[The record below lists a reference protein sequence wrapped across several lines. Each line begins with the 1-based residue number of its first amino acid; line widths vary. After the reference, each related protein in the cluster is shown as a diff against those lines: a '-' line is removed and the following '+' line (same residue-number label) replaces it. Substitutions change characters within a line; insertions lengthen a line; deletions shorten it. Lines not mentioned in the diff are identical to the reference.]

1 MAPPLAADIVVT
13 LEGPRM
19 RPNLVVAALRFTLV
33 SSALTG
39 CTNTGLVSSAPQNT
53 RPLTQIPAALQ
64 SFIGSGHRAGLK
76 LVDAAK
82 IKAQLY
88 VSQFATKAV
97 NDYSAPNRGNAAP
110 FCEITGTNFVNS
122 LGVDSSGTV
131 WIPQGNP
138 IKITS
143 NGANCGP
150 AGPTLTDPNGQPV
163 DIAFDSQGT
172 RYVAD
177 IQNNSSGP
185 GDISVYPPGYTSPTR
200 TLTGSFVFAV
210 IGVAV
215 DSRDNVYMS
224 FVDEKNHGS
233 VIEFPQGQM
242 PGKNLTEV
250 HAGLTPGTVGFDR
263 HDNLIIQDQGT
274 RMTKIYA
281 PPYTGKHRKIALKGY
296 TVQCSLNKRETALA
310 CADYE
315 NATVDV
321 FRYPSGKYLYSFN
334 NGISASGELIGLAY
348 DPAGPN

>member
-1 MAPPLAADIVVT
+1 
-13 LEGPRM
+13 M
-19 RPNLVVAALRFTLV
+19 RSNFFVAALRLTLV
-33 SSALTG
+33 SCALAA
-39 CTNTGLVSSAPQNT
+39 CTYAGSGSPVPANT
-53 RPLTQIPAALQ
+53 RPLTQIPATLQ
-64 SFIGSGHRAGLK
+64 AFVGSGHGVGLN

-82 IKAQLY
+82 IKPQLY
-88 VSQFATKAV
+88 VSQFATTAV
-97 NDYSAPNRGNAAP
+97 NDYSAHNRGDAAP
-110 FCEITGTNFVNS
+110 FCQIVGTNFVNS

-150 AGPTLTDPNGQPV
+150 AGTTLSDPNGQPV
-163 DIAFDSQGT
+163 AIAFDSKGT

-185 GDISVYPPGYTSPTR
+185 GDISVYPAGSTSPTR
-200 TLTGSFVFAV
+200 TLTGNYVFAV
-210 IGVAV
+210 LGVGV
-215 DSRDNVYMS
+215 DSKDNVYMS
-224 FVDEKNHGS
+224 FIDRKNRGN
-233 VIEFPQGQM
+233 VIEFAHGQM

-250 HAGLTPGTVGFDR
+250 RTGTTPGSITFDR

-274 RMTKIYA
+274 RMTEIYA

-315 NATVDV
+315 NSTVDV

-334 NGISASGELIGLAY
+334 NGISVSGELIGLAF
-348 DPAGPN
+348 DPAAPN